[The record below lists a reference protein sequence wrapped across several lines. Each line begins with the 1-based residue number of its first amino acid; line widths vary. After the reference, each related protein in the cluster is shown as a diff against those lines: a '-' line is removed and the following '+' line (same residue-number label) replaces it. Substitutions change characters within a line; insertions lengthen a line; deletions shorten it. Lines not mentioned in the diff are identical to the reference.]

1 MSVNDGPNKTEKEIE
16 LLGIKCFCNPCFMPS
31 VEWINGVPYYQAYK
45 ARSCIYEKLNEL
57 EKQNAYLRM
66 LAAKAISRIYRMRY
80 SMAWID
86 HPFEKGRKKERY
98 EKWIDKFVDLYR
110 KAKKEFENLKGM

>member
-1 MSVNDGPNKTEKEIE
+1 MSVNDGPNKTEKEFE
-16 LLGIKCFCNPCFMPS
+16 LLGIKGFCNPYFMPS

-45 ARSCIYEKLNEL
+45 ARSCIDEKLNEL

>member
-1 MSVNDGPNKTEKEIE
+1 MNNGPNETEKAFEK
-16 LLGIKCFCNPCFMPS
+16 LGVKGFCNPCFMPS
-31 VEWINGVPYYQAYK
+31 VEWINGVPYYNAYK
-45 ARSCIYEKLNEL
+45 ARSCIDEKMNKL

-66 LAAKAISRIYRMRY
+66 LAAHAISKVYRMRY

-98 EKWIDKFVDLYR
+98 ERWIDKFVLLYR
-110 KAKKEFENLKGM
+110 KAKAEFENLKGR

>member
-1 MSVNDGPNKTEKEIE
+1 MSVNDGPNKIEKGFE
-16 LLGIKCFCNPCFMPS
+16 LLGIKGFCNPSFMPS

-110 KAKKEFENLKGM
+110 KAKKEFETK